1 MTGSTETGRDTA
13 GAGLLPDFCDA
24 RVIFAV
30 VLMVQIVAL
39 VVALVPIASRDF
51 WLELAMVSFFAHW
64 VAVSSLVILCLLKR
78 ALVRLAAGPAALVT
92 GAVVIMVTAAV
103 SEGAL
108 QALEWLVLSPFDRP
122 GRLDFMG
129 RNVAI
134 AGIVYAAALRYFYVR
149 HQWRRNVELG
159 SQARVAALQARIRPH
174 FLFNSMN
181 TIASLT
187 RSRPAVAEQV
197 VEDLAALLRV
207 TLKEG
212 DSPATLAQELE
223 VCRRYLGIEAQRL
236 GQRLQVAWDIGEGVE
251 EARLP
256 PLTLQPLVE
265 NAVYHGVEPSLSG
278 GEVSIRVRRDG
289 PWLEVDV
296 TNPVPEDGRAAPRAG
311 NRMAQANVA
320 ERLGAFFDAPVTFQA
335 AAGPQR
341 YRLHMRLPYRETSP

>member
-1 MTGSTETGRDTA
+1 MKVGTEENH
-13 GAGLLPDFCDA
+13 GAAVPALLPDFCDA
-24 RVIFAV
+24 RVIFSV

-78 ALVRLAAGPAALVT
+78 VLARLAGGPAALVT
-92 GAVVIMVTAAV
+92 GAVVIVVTAVV

-108 QALEWLVLSPFDRP
+108 QALELLVLPPFDRP
-122 GRLDFMG
+122 GRMDFMG

-134 AGIVYAAALRYFYVR
+134 AAIVYAAVLRYFYVR

-197 VEDLAALLRV
+197 VEDLAALFRV

-212 DSPATLAQELE
+212 DTPATLAQELE
-223 VCRRYLGIEAQRL
+223 VCRRYLAIEAQRL
-236 GQRLQVAWDIGEGVE
+236 GERLRVAWDIGEGVE
-251 EARLP
+251 AARLP

-265 NAVYHGVEPSLSG
+265 NAVYHGVEPSIGG
-278 GEVSIRVRRDG
+278 GEVRIRVRRDG
-289 PWLEVDV
+289 PWLDVEVS
-296 TNPVPEDGRAAPRAG
+296 NPLPQAGQVAPRAG

-320 ERLGAFFDAPVTFQA
+320 ERLAAFFDAAVTFET
-335 AAGPQR
+335 AAGPDL
-341 YRLHMRLPYRETSP
+341 YRLHMRLPYRETPP